1 MPMNRRYF
9 LASCGTAAAAAT
21 LVDPGRAWAMQL
33 PPPDFTLRIAPAT
46 LELAPGKSIRTIAY
60 NNSVPGPLL
69 RLPEGK
75 PVAIDVMNDTDT
87 PEFVHWH
94 GLHIPAEAD
103 GAADQGSPPVPPHG
117 SLRYAFT
124 PRPKGSRWY
133 HSHTFA
139 GRDLGRS
146 TYTGQ
151 FGFFLID
158 APGDPGRYDQELF
171 LAMHDWDPWITGG
184 DDGFPS
190 VAYKYASING
200 RLLGAADPIRVREGE
215 RVLMHFLNAS
225 ATEEHWIAL
234 PGHKFTVLALDG
246 NVVPNAASVEQ
257 LRLDPGERI
266 DAIVEMNQPGIWTLG
281 EPRERVHRMGLGV
294 VVEYAGRQGLPQWA
308 KADSLHW
315 SYLGFARK
323 DAATADRPLEV
334 IRLQLKSVFHG
345 HGSFE
350 GWAING
356 KSWPHI
362 DTVYLK
368 EGTRY
373 RLVFDNQST
382 EDHPVHLHRHSM
394 ELVSVAGAP
403 ASGILKDVI
412 VVEAQTT
419 VEAEVA
425 ATNPGKTLFHCHL
438 QDHMDAGFMMLFDYR

>member
-1 MPMNRRYF
+1 M
-9 LASCGTAAAAAT
+9 TAAAT
-21 LVDPGRAWAMQL
+21 LADPRRARAAQL
-33 PPPDFTLRIAPAT
+33 PPDFTLRIAPT
-46 LELAPGKSIRTIAY
+46 TVELAPGKSVRTVAY
-60 NNSVPGPLL
+60 NGSVPGPLL
-69 RLPEGK
+69 RLTEGK
-75 PVAIDVMNDTDT
+75 PVVIDVMNGTDV

-94 GLHIPAEAD
+94 GLHIPAEVD

-117 SLRYAFT
+117 SLRYEFT

-151 FGFFLID
+151 FGFLMID
-158 APGDPGRYDQELF
+158 ASGDPGRYDQELF

-225 ATEEHWIAL
+225 ASEEHWIAL
-234 PGHKFTVLALDG
+234 PGHRFTVLALDG
-246 NVVPNAASVEQ
+246 NIVPNSASVEQ

-266 DAIVEMNQPGIWTLG
+266 DAIVEMNQPGVWTLG

-294 VVEYAGRQGLPQWA
+294 VVEYAGRQGLPQWV
-308 KADSLHW
+308 KADQLHW
-315 SYLGFARK
+315 SYLDFAQK
-323 DAATADRPLEV
+323 EPVQAGVDRPAEV

-350 GWAING
+350 GWSING
-356 KSWPHI
+356 KSWPHT

-368 EGTRY
+368 EGSRY
-373 RLVFDNQST
+373 RLEFDNPST
-382 EDHPVHLHRHSM
+382 EDHPVHLHRHTM

-403 ASGILKDVI
+403 ASGVLKDVI
-412 VVEAQTT
+412 VVEARTV
-419 VEAEVA
+419 VEAEFT